1 MDADGENFFLGTYWA
16 NMNATS
22 ELLVSRREF
31 CFTLGGAVGAL
42 AAPKLVFGAEKA
54 GTASI
59 DVAAIDRPRI
69 LKAAGAYLSEQPITI
84 TAYSSTRSAGGQ
96 HDYFSEGDYWWPD
109 PKNPNGPYIRR
120 DGLSNPGNFVDHRH
134 ALIRLSLQMP
144 ALAAAWMLT
153 KDKRYALHAAQ
164 HLRAWFLEPA
174 TLMNPNLEYA
184 QAIKGIVTGRGI
196 GIIDTIHLVE
206 VARAIP
212 VIADSRVLTP
222 GESNEIQKWFGR
234 YLNWMTTSPHGK
246 EEREAKNNHG
256 SCWVMQVAAFARLT
270 RNEELSNYCRD
281 RFKTVLV
288 PHQIAP
294 DGSFPE
300 ELRRTKPYSYS
311 LFNLDALST
320 VCQIL
325 STTQDNL
332 FTFQL
337 PDGRG
342 MRRVLAFMYPFIANK
357 KSWPHPPDVE
367 YFEQFPLRHPSLL
380 FAGLA
385 YSAAEYLSLW
395 KTLNPDPTVEE
406 AVRNYPIRQPVLWV

>member
-1 MDADGENFFLGTYWA
+1 MKAFSLA
-16 NMNATS
+16 A
-22 ELLVSRREF
+22 VSRREF
-31 CFTLGGAVGAL
+31 CLTVGSALGAL
-42 AAPKLVFGAEKA
+42 AAPRLGVGAQKSS
-54 GTASI
+54 TATI

-69 LKAAGAYLSEQPITI
+69 LRAADRYLSEKPITI
-84 TAYSSTRSAGGQ
+84 TAYASPRSAGGK

-109 PKNPNGPYIRR
+109 PENPGGPYIRR

-153 KDKRYALHAAQ
+153 KDKRYAFHAAQ
-164 HLRAWFLEPA
+164 HLRAWFLDPGI
-174 TLMNPNLEYA
+174 LMNPNLEYA
-184 QAIKGIVTGRGI
+184 QAIKGITTGRGV
-196 GIIDTIHLVE
+196 GVIDTIHLVE

-212 VIADSRVLTP
+212 ALAESRVLTP
-222 GESNEIQKWFGR
+222 CETNDIRKWFAS
-234 YLNWMTTSPHGK
+234 YLHWMTTSPHGK

-256 SCWVMQVAAFARLT
+256 SCWVMQVAEFAQLT
-270 RNEELSNYCRD
+270 GNGELSSYCRD

-288 PHQIAP
+288 PNQIAP

-325 STTQDNL
+325 STAQDNL

-342 MRRVLAFMYPFIANK
+342 MRKVLTFMYPFIANR
-357 KSWPHPPDVE
+357 KSWPRPPDVQ
-367 YFEQFPLRHPSLL
+367 YFDQFPVRQPSLL

-385 YSAAEYLSLW
+385 YSVPEYLSLW

-406 AVRNYPIRQPVLWV
+406 VVRNYPIRQPLLWV